1 MKNLFTILVFYPFL
15 LFAQPPGMPN
25 VKNLEADLRFLAS
38 DELKG
43 RRTGSEGN
51 LKAADFI
58 ANELKSLKYIAPI
71 GAENYFQPVPLRQN
85 TPPSEAKMSLAGQE
99 YVYNQDFILMNGNAG
114 QIKGEIVFAGHGW
127 INEETGH
134 NDYANLDVTGK
145 VVLVLPGPPDAS
157 DPATIFRAMMW
168 KQKFASERG
177 AIALFELHRIQFPW
191 TFFRNYFGKPSIA
204 LFNEDEGTGSQT
216 DGLTY
221 GWIKEKDV
229 INPDAI
235 KGAEANL
242 THSGA
247 RKEFLKSHNVVGIL
261 EGTDPVL
268 KKEYVLLTAHFDH
281 VGTGKD
287 GGGAFTEEDSIFNGA
302 RDNAMGTVAL
312 LSAAKSFAAKPTK
325 RSVIILAVTGEEI
338 GLLGSQYYAS
348 QPLVPLEN
356 TIFNLN
362 TDGAGYN
369 DVTKVSMLGF
379 GRTGTDKQLNDA
391 ATAAGLSIIVD
402 PAPEQGLFDRSD
414 NVSFAREGVP
424 ALTLS
429 PGFQSFDAE
438 IQKYY
443 HQVTDE
449 VDSIDFDYLYK
460 YCRTFVEAARN
471 IANMEGKPV
480 WKQGDKYEQAGKDLY
495 KR

>member
-1 MKNLFTILVFYPFL
+1 MKNLFSIFFFLPLLVS
-15 LFAQPPGMPN
+15 AQTPGMPD
-25 VKNLEADLRFLAS
+25 VKHLEAELRFLSS

-58 ANELKSLKYIAPI
+58 ANELKNLKYIAPI
-71 GAENYFQPVPLRQN
+71 GADDYFQPVPLMQN
-85 TPPSEAKMSLAGQE
+85 TPPKEATMTFNGQD
-99 YVYNQDFILMNGNAG
+99 YLYNQDFILMNGNAG
-114 QIKGEIVFAGHGW
+114 VLKGEVIFAGHGW

-134 NDYANLDVTGK
+134 NDYANLDVVGK
-145 VVLVLPGPPDAS
+145 VVIVLPGPPDAS
-157 DPATIFRAMMW
+157 DPATIFRAMKW
-168 KQKFASERG
+168 KQKFALERG
-177 AIALFELHRIQFPW
+177 AAALFELHRIQFPW
-191 TFFRNYFGKPSIA
+191 AFFRNYFSKPSIA
-204 LFNEDEGTGSQT
+204 LYDEDEGTGSQT

-221 GWIKEKDV
+221 GWIKEKETFDPAV
-229 INPDAI
+229 INGVEVAI
-235 KGAEANL
+235 

-247 RKEFLKSHNVVGIL
+247 LKQLLKSHNVIGIL
-261 EGTDPVL
+261 EGTDPNL
-268 KKEYVLLTAHFDH
+268 KKEYILLTAHFDH

-312 LSAAKSFAAKPTK
+312 LAAAKSFSKKPTK
-325 RSVIILAVTGEEI
+325 RSVIILAVTGEEV

-369 DVTKVSMLGF
+369 DITKVSMLGF
-379 GRTGTDKQLNDA
+379 GRTGTDQELENA
-391 ATAAGLSIIVD
+391 AAAAGLSIIAD

-414 NVSFAREGVP
+414 NVSFARMGVP

-449 VDSIDFDYLYK
+449 ADSIDFEYLYK
-460 YCRTFVEAARN
+460 YCKVFVEAARN
-471 IANMEGKPV
+471 IANMETLPF
-480 WKQGDKYEQAGKDLY
+480 WKEGDKYEQSGKDLY